1 MKMNASK
8 FLLEAVLNEYVGVV
22 NVTVKVNLSRGLR
35 SSSWQVKTMRQTTL
49 DEFGMDIDESM
60 VVKHP
65 KEIIFDIHP
74 SLLKAENIVGT
85 YKELKEEVDKQIYSM
100 R

>member
-1 MKMNASK
+1 MKMNANI
-8 FLLEAVLNEYVGVV
+8 LLMEAVLNEYVGVL
-22 NVTVKVNLSRGLR
+22 NVSVKVNLSRGLR
-35 SSSWQVKTMRQTTL
+35 SSSWQVRTMRQTTL

-74 SLLKAENIVGT
+74 TLLNAENIVGT

>member
-1 MKMNASK
+1 MNANI
-8 FLLEAVLNEYVGVV
+8 LLMEAVLNEYVGVL
-22 NVTVKVNLSRGLR
+22 NVSVKVNLSRGLR

-74 SLLKAENIVGT
+74 SLLKAENIVET
-85 YKELKEEVDKQIYSM
+85 YKQLKEEVDKQIYSM

>member
-1 MKMNASK
+1 MNASI
-8 FLLEAVLNEYVGVV
+8 LLMEAVLNDYVGVL
-22 NVTVKVNLSRGLR
+22 NVSVKVNQSRGLR
-35 SSSWQVKTMRQTTL
+35 NSSWKVRTMRQTTL
-49 DEFGMDIDESM
+49 DEFGMDIDESV

-74 SLLKAENIVGT
+74 NLLNDENIVET
-85 YKELKEEVDKQIYSM
+85 YKELKEEVDKKIYSM